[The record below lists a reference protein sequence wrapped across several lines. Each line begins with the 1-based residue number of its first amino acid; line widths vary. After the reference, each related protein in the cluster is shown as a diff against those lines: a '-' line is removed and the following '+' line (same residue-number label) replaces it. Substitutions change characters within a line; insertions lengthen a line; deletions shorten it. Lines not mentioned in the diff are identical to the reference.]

1 MAGTSGNTNWERIQ
15 QGVNDTE
22 RLLGQRDYNSAM
34 MKARQTLESMVKQQ
48 IQRACIPD
56 NGDLKGLIDTLYENH
71 WISKTTFEHY
81 HGIRMLGNKAA
92 HEGGNNAYDANQAYH
107 MLSQEVYTFANDYR
121 NARKGTRNTSR
132 ASNRTT
138 SASNKSAAS
147 ASPARPR
154 SAAAARSRRQ
164 PARTRRGID
173 LYALLK
179 LLIPILSVILLII
192 VIRLVVPQFKD
203 TSKETSPE
211 TSAVTETTPA
221 PETAAPETM
230 AEVLYRTTSVL
241 NVRSQPTTDG
251 DPIGKLAEGTTVDY
265 VEAYDDE
272 WAIILYNGE
281 QAYVASR
288 YLTTE

>member
-15 QGVNDTE
+15 QGVNATE

-56 NGDLKGLIDTLYENH
+56 TGDLKELIDTLYDNH

-81 HGIRMLGNKAA
+81 HSIRMIGNKAA
-92 HEGGNNAYDANQAYH
+92 HEGSNNAYDANQAYH

-121 NARKGTRNTSR
+121 NARKGTRSGTKR
-132 ASNRTT
+132 TAASG
-138 SASNKSAAS
+138 SGKAAS
-147 ASPARPR
+147 AAAPARSR
-154 SAAAARSRRQ
+154 SAVTASRSRRQ
-164 PARTRRGID
+164 PARSRRKLD
-173 LYALLK
+173 MYSLLK
-179 LLIPILSVILLII
+179 LLIPILSVILLIC
-192 VIRLVVPQFKD
+192 VIRLLVPQFKD
-203 TSKETSPE
+203 TETTPE
-211 TSAVTETTPA
+211 TSAASETVA
-221 PETAAPETM
+221 EPETTAAPETM
-230 AEVLYRTTSVL
+230 ASAIYRTTTVL
-241 NVRSQPTTDG
+241 NVRSQPSTEG

-281 QAYVASR
+281 QAYVASA